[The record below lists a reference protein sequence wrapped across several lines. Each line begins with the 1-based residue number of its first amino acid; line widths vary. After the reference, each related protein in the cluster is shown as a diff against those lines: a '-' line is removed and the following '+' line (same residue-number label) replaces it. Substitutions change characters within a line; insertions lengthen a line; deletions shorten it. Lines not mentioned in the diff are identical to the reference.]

1 MIKKIIMVCIVAL
14 TTMSAMAQVTVNRGN
29 YSSQQ
34 QKETSFSDKGSGFL
48 MKYGVK
54 AGLNMTSMSNDMAFD
69 PGFGMGVGFRV
80 GGFLNMRWGYRTENS
95 SKGTGL
101 WGFQPELMYSNQ
113 AVKTDAGDIKMNYIA
128 VPLLLKVY
136 PTTALSIE
144 VGPELSYLISTSPS
158 TMAVDG
164 AEIKVGDCKGLNV
177 GLAAGLAYDFEMG
190 LTVGAR
196 YTYGFTDM
204 AKNLKWKNSNIQVT
218 VGWMF

>member
-1 MIKKIIMVCIVAL
+1 
-14 TTMSAMAQVTVNRGN
+14 MSAMAQVTVDRGG
-29 YSSQQ
+29 YSSKQQ
-34 QKETSFSDKGSGFL
+34 EETSFSESKSVAFV

-54 AGLNMTSMSNDMAFD
+54 AGVNMTSMSNDMSFD
-69 PGFGMGVGFRV
+69 PGFGMGIGFRA
-80 GGFLNMRWGYRTENS
+80 GAFLNLRWGQRTENS
-95 SKGTGL
+95 LPGTGL

-136 PTTALSIE
+136 PITALSIE

-164 AEIKVGDCKGLNV
+164 AEIKVGDCKGMNI

>member
-113 AVKTDAGDIKMNYIA
+113 AVKTDAGYVKMNYIA

-164 AEIKVGDCKGLNV
+164 AEIKVGDCKGMNV